1 MHLVAV
7 VICGDASAL
16 GSAGSKGQR
25 FVTTKEPLLLTW
37 YKSEGVFLSQNLA
50 VCSPHNGVLLVTAA
64 EKRNIESG
72 RVLYCYSTH
81 VKSITSITFI
91 MKELCEDSVCLR
103 EGENETEVAP
113 IFLHLLTYL

>member
-50 VCSPHNGVLLVTAA
+50 VCSPHNGVLPLQKKGILSLEEFCIVT
-64 EKRNIESG
+64 
-72 RVLYCYSTH
+72 VLMLK
-81 VKSITSITFI
+81 V
-91 MKELCEDSVCLR
+91 
-103 EGENETEVAP
+103 
-113 IFLHLLTYL
+113 